1 MRLSQNLCER
11 YYLLLHENSLDMEKI
26 KEAYLMKLSIVTP
39 DEK

>member
-11 YYLLLHENSLDMEKI
+11 YYLLLDENSLDVEKI
-26 KEAYLMKLSIVTP
+26 KEAYLKKLSIIPP